1 MVQPKRWSRM
11 TFVRPLQA
19 STSDRGGLRSG
30 RQMYGVSD
38 LCDLEEKCSWLPC
51 ATKCLQPSNRS
62 RRTPASTHAR
72 GSSADRAD
80 QGVASD
86 RSGSRGAAGRS
97 RLGVCRWTVVVA
109 QGDVAPYVRVYC
121 DDLVQPAD
129 GPGISAS
136 RCPTKNRALT
146 VASTLPAT
154 LTARQPKSL
163 RDLTVAGEKLDQ
175 RIEEFW
181 PGG

>member
-1 MVQPKRWSRM
+1 M
-11 TFVRPLQA
+11 T
-19 STSDRGGLRSG
+19 LRRNAHGFPARRSACNHQTG
-30 RQMYGVSD
+30 P
-38 LCDLEEKCSWLPC
+38 EEHP
-51 ATKCLQPSNRS
+51 R
-62 RRTPASTHAR
+62 STHAR
-72 GSSADRAD
+72 GSSPDRAD

-86 RSGSRGAAGRS
+86 RSGSRGAAG
-97 RLGVCRWTVVVA
+97 CRPGARRRTVVVA
-109 QGDVAPYVRVYC
+109 QGAAAPYVRVYC
-121 DDLVQPAD
+121 DDFVEPAD
-129 GPGISAS
+129 GPRISAS